1 MLPIEAKVTKFV
13 ADVADVAHV
22 TDVAV
27 VIDRKMRMRAK
38 TSYC

>member
-13 ADVADVAHV
+13 AHVADVV
-22 TDVAV
+22 VVAIV
-27 VIDRKMRMRAK
+27 AIVIDRKKGKRAK